1 MMHLI
6 PYYIYKKAA
15 MLKKESSA
23 PVSRVLCSY
32 IRYAV
37 MLCSY
42 QI

>member
-1 MMHLI
+1 MNASYTLL
-6 PYYIYKKAA
+6 YIKAA

-42 QI
+42 QT

>member
-1 MMHLI
+1 MNASYTLL
-6 PYYIYKKAA
+6 YIAAA

>member
-1 MMHLI
+1 MNASYTLL
-6 PYYIYKKAA
+6 YIKGCDAE
-15 MLKKESSA
+15 KKESSA